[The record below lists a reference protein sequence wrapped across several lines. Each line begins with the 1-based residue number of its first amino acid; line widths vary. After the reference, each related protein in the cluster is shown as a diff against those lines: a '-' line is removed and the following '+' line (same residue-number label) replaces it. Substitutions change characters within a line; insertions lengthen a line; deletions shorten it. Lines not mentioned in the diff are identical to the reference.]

1 MRVALLFPGQGAQR
15 PGMLQSLP
23 QHPAV
28 DALLAEAAQVLRHD
42 PRALDSPTALEST
55 TAVQLALL
63 IAGCAAQRLLAAEG
77 VTPDVVAGL
86 SVGAFGAA
94 VACGALG
101 FADAL
106 RLVRLRGEAM
116 QQAAPPGYGMLALLG
131 LSESGARQLVQSVA
145 AERPLYLA
153 SVNGPAEVVVSG
165 EDAALELA
173 AAAAAQRGA
182 ASRRLQVALASHC
195 PLMEPVAQRLRG
207 ALGAVRLAPPQLPY
221 VSNQRA
227 RLTSDAGEIAED
239 LIVNVARPVL
249 WHDSMTLLH
258 ELGCR
263 LYIEVP
269 PGTVLTQ
276 LARTAFPAARALAC
290 EDTPLANI
298 VRLAQAARGAAAG
311 DG

>member
-1 MRVALLFPGQGAQR
+1 
-15 PGMLQSLP
+15 
-23 QHPAV
+23 
-28 DALLAEAAQVLRHD
+28 
-42 PRALDSPTALEST
+42 
-55 TAVQLALL
+55 
-63 IAGCAAQRLLAAEG
+63 
-77 VTPDVVAGL
+77 
-86 SVGAFGAA
+86 
-94 VACGALG
+94 
-101 FADAL
+101 
-106 RLVRLRGEAM
+106 
-116 QQAAPPGYGMLALLG
+116 
-131 LSESGARQLVQSVA
+131 
-145 AERPLYLA
+145 
-153 SVNGPAEVVVSG
+153 
-165 EDAALELA
+165 
-173 AAAAAQRGA
+173 
-182 ASRRLQVALASHC
+182 
-195 PLMEPVAQRLRG
+195 
-207 ALGAVRLAPPQLPY
+207 VRLAPPQLPY
-221 VSNQRA
+221 VSNHRA